1 MVKPAPEPRPE
12 GAPAAATVSMTGFA
26 AGQGSGAGHDWSWDL
41 RSVNGKGFDLRLRLP
56 DIEGLEPALRK
67 AVGERVA
74 RGNVTLN
81 LKLTQAVGSAA
92 MRIEPEVLNAA
103 LAAVDKV
110 ERAAER
116 KGVALAPLKPSDL
129 MAMRGVIDHS
139 GSTIE
144 DPAALL
150 AALMESFA
158 PVLESFV
165 AMRRE
170 EGARTGALLA
180 SRIDEIAALTDE
192 AEIAAAARAPKAA
205 ETLRAALARVME
217 ATEADPDRVAQELAL
232 IAIKADVTEEIER
245 LRVHVEAA
253 RALLAETGPVGRKFE
268 FLAQEFV
275 REANTLCSKS
285 GDAELTRIGLALKY
299 AIDQLREQIQNVE

>member
-81 LKLTQAVGSAA
+81 LKLTQAAGSAA
-92 MRIEPEVLNAA
+92 MRIEPDVLNAA

-129 MAMRGVIDHS
+129 MAMRGVVDHS
-139 GSTIE
+139 GGTIE

-150 AALMESFA
+150 AALLESFE
-158 PVLESFV
+158 PVLE
-165 AMRRE
+165 
-170 EGARTGALLA
+170 
-180 SRIDEIAALTDE
+180 
-192 AEIAAAARAPKAA
+192 
-205 ETLRAALARVME
+205 
-217 ATEADPDRVAQELAL
+217 
-232 IAIKADVTEEIER
+232 
-245 LRVHVEAA
+245 
-253 RALLAETGPVGRKFE
+253 
-268 FLAQEFV
+268 
-275 REANTLCSKS
+275 
-285 GDAELTRIGLALKY
+285 
-299 AIDQLREQIQNVE
+299 